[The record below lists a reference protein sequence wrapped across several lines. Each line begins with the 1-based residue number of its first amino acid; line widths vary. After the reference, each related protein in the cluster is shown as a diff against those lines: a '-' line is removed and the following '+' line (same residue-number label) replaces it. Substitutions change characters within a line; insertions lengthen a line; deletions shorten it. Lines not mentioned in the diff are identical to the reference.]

1 MSTPDM
7 EWMGDGACV
16 GQPLDLFFPDKDNTA
31 QQREAKAWCA
41 LCPVVLE
48 CLTFAL
54 RHGQAGVW
62 GNTTDAERKRIR
74 RTERLPVVQPLGDPI
89 EHGTAAGAR
98 AHHRRNESPCERC
111 RRAAATYRREG
122 GDSRYPVR
130 VDA

>member
-89 EHGTAAGAR
+89 EHGTAAGAHAVTVR
-98 AHHRRNESPCERC
+98 PEF
-111 RRAAATYRREG
+111 AAGLATDPLTLAAMAQFDQHSEA
-122 GDSRYPVR
+122 STL
-130 VDA
+130 